1 MVKAIKE
8 LELKDVPVSE
18 EVRQGMSLNPND
30 QQWIKR
36 LLDTQAGAIG
46 EAFDVNITQLTKALA
61 EVQED
66 QNRRMFTVLEEQ
78 HCLIKEI
85 KDDVKEIKDDI
96 IEIKAKLGEL
106 DNKQHDHDI
115 EIILL
120 KKYTNFWST
129 ALRVALAVALA
140 VSISL
145 FIIRIS

>member
-1 MVKAIKE
+1 MAEIKNNA
-8 LELKDVPVSE
+8 DPVIPVSKK
-18 EVRQGMSLNPND
+18 VKSGMSLNVCD

-115 EIILL
+115 EIVLL
-120 KKYTNFWST
+120 KKYSSFWST
-129 ALRVALAVALA
+129 ALRIGITVGIAVGITLM
-140 VSISL
+140 
-145 FIIRIS
+145 IIL

>member
-1 MVKAIKE
+1 MAEIKNNA
-8 LELKDVPVSE
+8 DPVIPVSKK
-18 EVRQGMSLNPND
+18 VKSGMSLNVCD

-46 EAFDVNITQLTKALA
+46 EACNVNITQLTKALA

-66 QNRRMFTVLEEQ
+66 QNKRMFTVLEEQ

-115 EIILL
+115 EIVLL
-120 KKYTNFWST
+120 KKYSSFWST
-129 ALRVALAVALA
+129 ALRIGITVGIAVGITLM
-140 VSISL
+140 
-145 FIIRIS
+145 IIL

>member
-1 MVKAIKE
+1 MAEIKNNA
-8 LELKDVPVSE
+8 DPVIPVSKK
-18 EVRQGMSLNPND
+18 VKSGMSLNVCD

-66 QNRRMFTVLEEQ
+66 QNKRMFTVLEEQ
-78 HCLIKEI
+78 NKLIKEI
-85 KDDVKEIKDDI
+85 RNDVIGIKNDI
-96 IEIKAKLGEL
+96 NSIKIRL
-106 DNKQHDHDI
+106 DNLSGKQNEHEVDI
-115 EIILL
+115 TLL
-120 KKYTNFWST
+120 KKYTSFWST

-145 FIIRIS
+145 FIIRMS

>member
-1 MVKAIKE
+1 MAEIKNNA
-8 LELKDVPVSE
+8 DPVIPVSKK
-18 EVRQGMSLNPND
+18 VKSGMSLNVCD

-66 QNRRMFTVLEEQ
+66 QNKRMFTVLEEQ

-115 EIILL
+115 EIVLL
-120 KKYTNFWST
+120 KKYSSFWST
-129 ALRVALAVALA
+129 ALRIGITVGIAVGITLM
-140 VSISL
+140 
-145 FIIRIS
+145 IIL